1 MKKANSLFL
10 NLYTNTIMCGL
21 DNSFVWP
28 SFPSSIQ
35 QEMSKGVSTSFL
47 LKHDK
52 FLSYKTPKINGQEEI
67 QTKQW
72 PHQTW
77 RLEQV
82 PLTGAPCIVPPW
94 IPHVYVP
101 PGLWQP
107 CDPPSPLS
115 TSLPG
120 SGLSHWPRHP
130 GTSWWSL
137 LPSVSFQETSS
148 MGELG
153 WKTRRSYHSA
163 TLSQSNEQPC
173 LSTQNSKHK
182 D

>member
-35 QEMSKGVSTSFL
+35 QEMGQGVSTSFL
-47 LKHDK
+47 LKHVK

-82 PLTGAPCIVPPW
+82 PHA
-94 IPHVYVP
+94 
-101 PGLWQP
+101 
-107 CDPPSPLS
+107 
-115 TSLPG
+115 
-120 SGLSHWPRHP
+120 LSHLEFLMYTFLQDFGSLAILHLHFPPLCQDP
-130 GTSWWSL
+130 GFLIGQGIPELLGDLCFLLFPSKRPAAWVSL
-137 LPSVSFQETSS
+137 
-148 MGELG
+148 GEKLEDHI
-153 WKTRRSYHSA
+153 TA
-163 TLSQSNEQPC
+163 QL
-173 LSTQNSKHK
+173 
-182 D
+182 

>member
-21 DNSFVWP
+21 DNFDVWP

-35 QEMSKGVSTSFL
+35 QEDGPRCVNFL
-47 LKHDK
+47 LSQACQI
-52 FLSYKTPKINGQEEI
+52 SYNTPKINGQEEI

-77 RLEQV
+77 RLEQA
-82 PLTGAPCIVPPW
+82 PLTGAQCIVPPW
-94 IPHVYVP
+94 IPRVYVP

-107 CDPPSPLS
+107 CDLPSPLS

-130 GTSWWSL
+130 GTSGWSL
-137 LPSVSFQETSS
+137 LPSVSFQEISS
-148 MGELG
+148 MDELE
-153 WKTRRSYHSA
+153 WKTRRPYHNA
-163 TLSQSNEQPC
+163 TSSQSNEQPC